1 MHEPSVPTPPAQP
14 ALPAPRSVASV
25 GPAGRGAGDH
35 DQPFAGFRPYQFS
48 TRQLARLLQL
58 RSELLDARLG
68 LGRWA
73 QELGV
78 A

>member
-25 GPAGRGAGDH
+25 GPDGRGAGDR

-68 LGRWA
+68 LGRWV
-73 QELGV
+73 QDLGV